1 MVSRIFKN
9 CIDKFYL
16 VNSLGIFFAC
26 IFCSRTR
33 YNEPPAPRCFTWLN
47 KVLLLL
53 LEGSSRTSLDSIAI
67 DTLLLERTW
76 NFLFLYFSIIV

>member
-16 VNSLGIFFAC
+16 VNSLGTFFVC
-26 IFCSRTR
+26 IFS
-33 YNEPPAPRCFTWLN
+33 APRCFTWLN

-76 NFLFLYFSIIV
+76 IFFMFYFSIIV